1 MKCNN
6 CSHFYYGV
14 YTDLEKRE
22 QIVMLCKKTGQEVAH
37 DELDKN
43 GYPAWC
49 PLKAENDIKPTED
62 YQHSEKKPQEK
73 CQIPPKMP
81 DSIAGVPVSDLL
93 FIAQIVGDNP
103 RLLEDIKNGYSF
115 GHAVGYAAGRG
126 LFEKK
131 IHEAIRN
138 IATEPLRFEQGDGFD
153 FTKVKFEIPP
163 YKQQDEVINMAR
175 LYGVPVYTPKVINV
189 VNPSTDGDDNK

>member
-1 MKCNN
+1 MYQDN
-6 CSHFYYGV
+6 
-14 YTDLEKRE
+14 LLRE
-22 QIVMLCKKTGQEVAH
+22 LIIDNFAGGGGASTGI
-37 DELDKN
+37 EL
-43 GYPAWC
+43 A
-49 PLKAENDIKPTED
+49 L
-62 YQHSEKKPQEK
+62 
-73 CQIPPKMP
+73 
-81 DSIAGVPVSDLL
+81 GVPVSDLL

-115 GHAVGYAAGRG
+115 GHAVGYVAGRG

-163 YKQQDEVINMAR
+163 YKQHDEVINMAR

>member
-1 MKCNN
+1 MKCYGCPHRTYGLAFDYRSLN
-6 CSHFYYGV
+6 SH
-14 YTDLEKRE
+14 EK
-22 QIVMLCKKTGQEVAH
+22 CKLVNKEIGLTFSQQTKFAP
-37 DELDKN
+37 D
-43 GYPAWC
+43 WC
-49 PLKAENDIKPTED
+49 PIKAENDINPTED
-62 YQHSEKKPQEK
+62 CQHSEKKPQEK

-153 FTKVKFEIPP
+153 FTKVKFE
-163 YKQQDEVINMAR
+163 DR
-175 LYGVPVYTPKVINV
+175 TSV
-189 VNPSTDGDDNK
+189 V